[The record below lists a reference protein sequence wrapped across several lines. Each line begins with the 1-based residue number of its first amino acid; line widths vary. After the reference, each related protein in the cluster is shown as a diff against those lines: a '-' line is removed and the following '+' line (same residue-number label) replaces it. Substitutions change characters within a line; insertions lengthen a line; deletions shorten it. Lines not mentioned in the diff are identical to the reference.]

1 MNTTTNPRSFWPIG
15 IIAFFALALVFL
27 VTFVIWA
34 SHQREDLVA
43 QNYYDNEVR
52 FQKQLD
58 QMNRTQPLE
67 SQVAVAYDAVLHNI
81 TITLPA
87 AQAANAVGQIK
98 LYRPSDASLDRSV
111 PLAVNRNG
119 VQQLDAK
126 SLPTGLW
133 KIRVQWSVDGEEFF
147 FERNVVV
154 GSEVTRTK
162 GMKLFWTAAGSEAPR
177 RFGMVAWL
185 AKAVSPL
192 RSATAVQNGFRVV
205 RVFRG

>member
-1 MNTTTNPRSFWPIG
+1 MNPSQPPRSYWPIG

-58 QMNRTQPLE
+58 QMNRTQRLE
-67 SQVAVAYDAVLHNI
+67 SQVAVAYDAVLRNI
-81 TITLPA
+81 TVTLPA

-98 LYRPSDASLDRSV
+98 LYRPSDAALDRSV

-126 SLPTGLW
+126 SLPNGLW
-133 KIRVQWSVDGEEFF
+133 KIRVQWSVDGEEYFLD
-147 FERNVVV
+147 RSVVV
-154 GSEVTRTK
+154 ANQS
-162 GMKLFWTAAGSEAPR
+162 
-177 RFGMVAWL
+177 
-185 AKAVSPL
+185 
-192 RSATAVQNGFRVV
+192 
-205 RVFRG
+205 